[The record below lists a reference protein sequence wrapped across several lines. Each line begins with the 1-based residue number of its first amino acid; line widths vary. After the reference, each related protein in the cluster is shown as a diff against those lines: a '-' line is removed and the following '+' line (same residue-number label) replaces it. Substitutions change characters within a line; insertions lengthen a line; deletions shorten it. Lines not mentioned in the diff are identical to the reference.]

1 MTYSD
6 YNIEIPRGKVSGQV
20 YTTCPN
26 CSHDR
31 KKKNQKCLGVN
42 IDHGIWHC
50 NHCNWKGSIHKKQY
64 AMPKWENQT
73 GLSDAIVEWFQSR
86 NISQAT
92 LLEMKVT
99 ESVQW
104 MPQVESERKVIN
116 FNYFR
121 DGHLVNIKYRDR
133 EKNFKLYKNAELI
146 FYNLDGIRDQKEV
159 YIVEGEMDCLTMV
172 QAGFRNTVSVPNG
185 ANKKTNN
192 FEYFDNCASYF
203 EDVAKVYILTDN
215 DEPGENLANELA
227 RRIGVEKCYRV
238 DIMPY
243 KDVNEQL
250 CKEGRVNVETKKA
263 FPITGIFSIDDHWSA
278 LEQLL
283 KNGFPKG
290 WKPRGTLGD
299 HVQFFPGYTSVIT
312 GIPGHGKSEIVDQI
326 LLQLCLDYDLRGAF
340 FTPEN
345 WPTEVHLLKLVEKMI
360 GKTAWGNY
368 DSDFLRVKSFFQE
381 RVYWIYPEEGYTLES
396 ILNKVR
402 QAVLKHGIN
411 WYVIDPWNK
420 LEHHDDSTS
429 YVSRCLDTIATFNKK
444 NGVHCFIVA
453 HPTKMKMNEKTGK
466 YDKPSLY
473 DISGSANFYNKAD
486 LGFCMYKEEDGKNT
500 LNVLKVKFKYWGGI
514 GSIAYNW
521 NRENG
526 RYSEYGA
533 DTQNWLRPADKSE
546 ILIDYSES
554 STKQDDDMPF

>member
-1 MTYSD
+1 MNYTD

-20 YTTCPN
+20 YTICPN

-42 IDHGIWHC
+42 LDQGIWHC

-64 AMPKWENQT
+64 TLPKWENRT
-73 GLSDAIVEWFQSR
+73 ELSDSLVEWFNTR
-86 NISQAT
+86 NISQDT
-92 LLEMKVT
+92 LLKMKVT
-99 ESVQW
+99 HGKQW
-104 MPQVESERKVIN
+104 MPQVQAERGVVC

-121 DGHLVNIKYRDR
+121 DGQLINVKYRDR
-133 EKNFKLYKNAELI
+133 EKNFKLYKDAELI
-146 FYNLDGIRDQKEV
+146 FYNLDGIKDAKEA

-172 QAGFRNTVSVPNG
+172 QAGFTNTVSVPNG

-192 FEYFDNCASYF
+192 LDYLDNCYSYF
-203 EDVAKVYILTDN
+203 EGIEKVYILTDN
-215 DEPGENLANELA
+215 DEPGENLANEIA
-227 RRIGVEKCYRV
+227 RRVGVEKCYRV
-238 DIMPY
+238 DINPF

-250 CKEGRVNVETKKA
+250 CKSGRVDVSLKKS
-263 FPITGIFSIDDHWSA
+263 FPITGLFSIDDHWSA
-278 LEQLL
+278 LEHLL

-312 GIPGHGKSEIVDQI
+312 GIPGHGKSEVLDQI
-326 LLQLCLDYDLRGAF
+326 LLQLCLDYNLRGAY

-368 DSDFLRVKSFFQE
+368 DNDFLKVRGFFQD
-381 RVYWIYPEEGYTLES
+381 RIFWVYPEEGYTLES
-396 ILNKVR
+396 ILNKIR

-420 LEHHDDSTS
+420 LEHHDDSTN

-453 HPTKMKMNEKTGK
+453 HPTKMRMNESTGK
-466 YDKPSLY
+466 YEKPGLY

-486 LGFCMYKEEDGKNT
+486 LGFAMYKEEDCKNT
-500 LNVLKVKFKYWGGI
+500 LNVLKVKFKYWGKI
-514 GSIAYNW
+514 GSIPYSW
-521 NRENG
+521 NPNNG
-526 RYSEYGA
+526 RYDEYGM
-533 DTQNWLRPADKSE
+533 DISNWL
-546 ILIDYSES
+546 
-554 STKQDDDMPF
+554 TKQREPEVIDFTEPRSRDEEEIPF